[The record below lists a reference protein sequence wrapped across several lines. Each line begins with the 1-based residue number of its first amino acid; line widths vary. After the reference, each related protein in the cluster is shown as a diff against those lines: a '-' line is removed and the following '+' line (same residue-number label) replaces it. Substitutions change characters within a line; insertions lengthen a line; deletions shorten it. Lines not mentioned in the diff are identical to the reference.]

1 MKVMANNYLDTS
13 FVDKAIKFAVDAH
26 ADTERRGKGFPYVIH
41 TLEAMEIVATMTSD
55 PELLAAAALH
65 DTVEDTDV
73 TVGQIRAEFGDR
85 VASIVEAESDKFING
100 ISEEDSW
107 RIRKQ
112 AAIDRIENSSRDSK
126 IVALGD
132 KLSNMRAIARDY
144 HRMGD
149 SLWKIFHAPGGRA
162 DHEWHY
168 RGLATALRD
177 LSGTE
182 AYSEFVKL
190 VLDVFGEPKFEL
202 IDMSHYTESGDG
214 YTSLSYNHDG
224 GKLMIKLY
232 HDFVP
237 EVVPITELKKSL
249 AIADMGLSIPKAI
262 RLVTDG
268 KRKGVEFERILNKK
282 SYARAISHT
291 PERLGELSRELA
303 AFCKN
308 LHSIPC
314 RTDLFKD
321 IAGQFIAEIKHCKS
335 FTKEEIDRMVR
346 FLESQP
352 ESHNCVHG
360 DMHIGNAL
368 IADGKQYWID
378 LADFG
383 YGNPMFDL
391 GMLHFI
397 CFGFPSEEDMLR
409 LYHVSCSQLKQIWEA
424 FLYGYF
430 GEDCDIEAKTAE
442 VAKFSAL
449 HMAKF
454 DARGIMMPHMK
465 AMVQEWLLDKIQ

>member
-1 MKVMANNYLDTS
+1 MANKYLDTA

-26 ADTERRGKGFPYVIH
+26 SNTERRGKGFPYVIH

-144 HRMGD
+144 HKSGD
-149 SLWKIFHAPGGRA
+149 SLWKIFHAPGGKS

-168 RGLATALRD
+168 RGLAAALKN
-177 LSGTE
+177 LSDTE
-182 AYSEFVKL
+182 AYSEFVSHIE
-190 VLDVFGEPKFEL
+190 DVFGQPEFEL
-202 IDMSHYTESGDG
+202 VDMSDYTESGDG
-214 YTSLSYNHDG
+214 YTSLSYDHNG
-224 GKLMIKLY
+224 GRLMIKLY
-232 HDFVP
+232 YDFIP
-237 EVVPITELKKSL
+237 EEVSITELRKSR
-249 AIADMGLSIPKAI
+249 AISDMGLSIPKAT

-268 KRKGVEFERILNKK
+268 KRKGVEFERIPNKK
-282 SYARAISHT
+282 SYSRAISQN
-291 PERLGELSRELA
+291 PEKLGELSREFA
-303 AFCKN
+303 KFCKK
-308 LHSIPC
+308 LHSTPC
-314 RTDLFKD
+314 KTELFKD
-321 IAGQFIAEIKHCKS
+321 IAGQFIEEIKHCKT
-335 FTKEEIDRMVR
+335 FNHEEIDLMVR
-346 FLESQP
+346 FMESLP
-352 ESHNCVHG
+352 KTTNCVHG

-397 CFGFPSEEDMLR
+397 CFGFPSEEDMQR
-409 LYHVSCSQLKQIWEA
+409 LYHVSCAQLKQIWEA
-424 FLYGYF
+424 FLCGYF
-430 GEDCDIEAKTAE
+430 GEDCDIAKLTDE
-442 VAKFSAL
+442 IAKFSAL

-454 DARGIMMPHMK
+454 DARGTMKPHME
-465 AMVQEWLLDKIQ
+465 ALVHEWLLDKIQ